1 MARKRMII
9 LLHFLYG
16 KKCETYIFTRG
27 ICVCAH
33 LIQIPLHALLCV
45 VQRACAEMRMK
56 MIQDNKVWT
65 ADNGDGTYTNPI
77 LYTDYSDPDACRV
90 GDDYF
95 MVASSFCNAPGLP
108 ILHSKDLVNWKVIS
122 YALKKVPGEQ
132 YDKPLHGCGVWAP
145 AIRYHGGEFIIFFPM
160 PDEGIYVVKTK
171 NPWGEWEEPT
181 CLYQGKGWIDP
192 CPFWDEDGKAYMVS
206 AFAKSRIGFKSI
218 LNLCEITPDCLQI
231 INEGKHIFD
240 GNLENQETIEGP
252 KLYKRN
258 GYYYIF
264 APAGG
269 VKQGWQTVLRSKN
282 IWGPYE
288 YRNVLMQKD
297 TEVNGPH
304 QGAWID
310 TPTGE
315 DWFLHFQDVYA
326 AGRIVHLQPMR
337 WENDWPIIGEAAEGE
352 ICGKPVLTWKKPNV
366 GGSFPITYPEAEDDF
381 GGEKL
386 GLQWQWNAN
395 PQDSWYNLNTEK
407 QMLELSAVCKNCDD
421 SISNIPNLLLQK
433 WCMPEF
439 TATTKLILKEMKCG
453 DTAGMVSLGVTYGA
467 VAVTKQ
473 ENGFALKVICGE
485 QQFEKE
491 RASAVDKEKIIMTLP
506 SDCQEIYFANIVK
519 KVPSVEMNTD
529 GPYTFPVPAQ
539 DISFAYSLDGIQ
551 YESVYTYPA
560 KAGRW
565 VGVKNGVFCYHDFR
579 FMKNKEVDLQ
589 KCGKV
594 QVEYF
599 HFEKNVL

>member
-1 MARKRMII
+1 
-9 LLHFLYG
+9 
-16 KKCETYIFTRG
+16 
-27 ICVCAH
+27 
-33 LIQIPLHALLCV
+33 
-45 VQRACAEMRMK
+45 MRMK

-122 YALKKVPGEQ
+122 YALKKVPGVQ

-171 NPWGEWEEPT
+171 DPWGEWEEPT

-218 LNLCEITPDCLQI
+218 LNLCEITPDCLHI

-453 DTAGMVSLGVTYGA
+453 DTAGMVSLGVNYGA

-491 RASAVDKEKIIMTLP
+491 RASAVDKEKIIMTFP